1 MGICVDAGKLFILNF
16 SGLASLQ
23 GTGADSNGLY
33 LIRDSTSSD
42 KDFVVSVTHDAK
54 VFHFQ
59 IKEVFDGHYK
69 LDEGPTTQGKW
80 SSLLI
85 CFGHGYTGFILY
97 FSFFLCMHLLSA
109 MFPRLSKA

>member
-1 MGICVDAGKLFILNF
+1 MWCFDFT
-16 SGLASLQ
+16 GLASLQ

-69 LDEGPTTQGKW
+69 LDEGPTTQGQFVVGFKAPLIHFW
-80 SSLLI
+80 NISVLLI
-85 CFGHGYTGFILY
+85 DINWHKLKYITSKKNLY
-97 FSFFLCMHLLSA
+97 KLY
-109 MFPRLSKA
+109 

>member
-1 MGICVDAGKLFILNF
+1 MSISHDVMFYF
-16 SGLASLQ
+16 TGLASLQ

-69 LDEGPTTQGKW
+69 LDEGPTTQGWFVHVVRFKAP
-80 SSLLI
+80 LI
-85 CFGHGYTGFILY
+85 HF
-97 FSFFLCMHLLSA
+97 
-109 MFPRLSKA
+109 

>member
-1 MGICVDAGKLFILNF
+1 MSFILRVIVQFYSFSESAGKCVEILETEVICRSFMIWLFDF
-16 SGLASLQ
+16 TGLASLQ

-69 LDEGPTTQGKW
+69 LDEGPTTQGR
-80 SSLLI
+80 
-85 CFGHGYTGFILY
+85 FVVGF
-97 FSFFLCMHLLSA
+97 
-109 MFPRLSKA
+109 